1 MSSITAIPALTDNY
15 IWAIAPATAIAGSRV
30 AIVDP
35 GVAEPV
41 QAWLTQHQFAL
52 GAILVTHH
60 HGDHTAG
67 IAELCAHQK
76 AASGDEIPVFGPQAE
91 SDQIG
96 QLTVPLAPGDDC
108 RLDWLELDFSVIA
121 TPGHTLGHIAYHAP
135 GVLLAG
141 DTLFRGGCGRVFEG
155 SPEQM
160 HDSLARLRQL
170 PGATRFYAGHEYTQ
184 KNLEF
189 AHMVEPDN
197 RDVTRVADAVHAL
210 RADNQ
215 PSLPGTLA
223 EERLI
228 NPFLRWDE
236 PRVARAASDRAG
248 HELTEPAAIFAELRA
263 WKDAA

>member
-1 MSSITAIPALTDNY
+1 GQSAGSCHRNRRHRALTAIAPGATGTGFPHAGAARGHNPRCRPAAADNRSAAPTAGATGPARAASAGVCADRPASPGVVFRNSCRVISKFLRSCPWQDFVMSSITAIPALTDNY

-96 QLTVPLAPGDDC
+96 QLTVPLAPGD
-108 RLDWLELDFSVIA
+108 
-121 TPGHTLGHIAYHAP
+121 
-135 GVLLAG
+135 
-141 DTLFRGGCGRVFEG
+141 
-155 SPEQM
+155 
-160 HDSLARLRQL
+160 
-170 PGATRFYAGHEYTQ
+170 
-184 KNLEF
+184 
-189 AHMVEPDN
+189 
-197 RDVTRVADAVHAL
+197 
-210 RADNQ
+210 
-215 PSLPGTLA
+215 
-223 EERLI
+223 
-228 NPFLRWDE
+228 
-236 PRVARAASDRAG
+236 
-248 HELTEPAAIFAELRA
+248 
-263 WKDAA
+263 